1 MLRIER
7 FQPGE
12 LEGEI
17 DPRDYGFEVIR
28 QEPPS
33 DRELAGE
40 LASLYARAKRRT
52 GVTIPELEPLLPSE
66 ASGQGV

>member
-17 DPRDYGFEVIR
+17 DPRDYGFEVIK

-33 DRELAGE
+33 EREMANE
-40 LASLYARAKRRT
+40 LGSLYARAKRRT
-52 GVTIPELEPLLPSE
+52 GVTIPELEPLLPDEGSDCP
-66 ASGQGV
+66 